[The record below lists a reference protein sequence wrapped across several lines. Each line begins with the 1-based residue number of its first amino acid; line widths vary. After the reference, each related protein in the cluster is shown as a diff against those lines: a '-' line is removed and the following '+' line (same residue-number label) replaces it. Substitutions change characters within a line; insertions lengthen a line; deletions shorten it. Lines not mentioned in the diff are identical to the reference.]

1 MNCPSTSS
9 KSLNN
14 RSFDHEFSMDLRKSP
29 GPAAERVQALGGCY
43 AFFFGSCDNVTLEV
57 MTVMGV
63 PGFLG
68 WVQAEIGK

>member
-9 KSLNN
+9 KSLKHG
-14 RSFDHEFSMDLRKSP
+14 SFDHDFSMDLRKSP
-29 GPAAERVQALGGCY
+29 GPLKEFKPLGP
-43 AFFFGSCDNVTLEV
+43 FTPLLGSCDNVTLEV

-68 WVQAEIGK
+68 